1 MLLYPGISMYFKA
14 FAATAALLSAS
25 AGTAAQ
31 TAAAPAA
38 QTAADTAA
46 APAQPVFT
54 AERFRSHVSFLADD
68 LLEGR
73 DAGSR
78 GFDLGASYVASQFEG
93 LGLKPVAG
101 DGWFQQIPF
110 VRYSLAEG
118 SAAVTI
124 GGRRFAHGEEV
135 VVSPSAIEGAQSVEA
150 PVVFV
155 GYGLSSREAGI
166 DDYRGLDVRGKIV
179 AVLGGYPKGMASDVG
194 AHLNS
199 DKRRIASERGAVGMV
214 ILRTAAESGRRPW
227 ERLVEG
233 SSDPAMS
240 WVGAD
245 GEPYSAS
252 PGIRFRATLDT
263 PAAEALFAGA
273 RRPLARVLAEA
284 ERDGGR
290 PRGFALKPKLRFE
303 QQSKVTRFQSPNVL
317 AVLPGSDPA
326 VAGEYVLLM
335 AHLDG
340 LGIQDKPGSDDIH
353 NGAMDN
359 ATGVSTMLEVA
370 RAMVESG
377 ARPRRPILF
386 AAVTAEEHGLLGAQ
400 YMARNPALRE
410 GKVVG
415 VVNLDMPVLLY
426 DFQDVIAFGAE
437 HSTMG
442 PIVERAASRIGIAL
456 TPDPLP
462 QEGLFT
468 RSDHYR
474 FVQEGIPAVFLMTGF
489 KNGGEE
495 KFTGFLKTNYHK
507 PTDDL
512 NLPFDWKAGAKFAH
526 INYLIASEIANAP
539 EAPKWY
545 RDSFFGKALAPKAEK
560 AARR

>member
-1 MLLYPGISMYFKA
+1 MQFKT
-14 FAATAALLSAS
+14 FAATAAAILAAVGSAGHAS
-25 AGTAAQ
+25 GQAAAGTAAD
-31 TAAAPAA
+31 AAASPASA
-38 QTAADTAA
+38 GAVTG
-46 APAQPVFT
+46 PVFT
-54 AERFRSHVSFLADD
+54 ADRFRSHVAFLADN

-78 GFDLGASYVASQFEG
+78 GFDLAANYVATQFQG
-93 LGLKPVAG
+93 LGLKPVAT

-110 VRYSLAEG
+110 IRYGLAEG

-124 GGRRFAHGEEV
+124 GGRRFDHGGEV
-135 VVSPSAIEGAQSVEA
+135 VVSPSAVEGAQSVEA

-155 GYGLSSREAGI
+155 GYGLSSAEAGI
-166 DDYRGLDVRGKIV
+166 DDYKGLDVRGKIV

-199 DKRRIASERGAVGMV
+199 DKRRVASERGAVGMV
-214 ILRTAAESGRRPW
+214 YLRTTGESGRRPW
-227 ERLVEG
+227 ERLLEG
-233 SSDPAMS
+233 MNEPSMT

-245 GEPYSAS
+245 GQPYSAA

-273 RRPLARVLAEA
+273 RRPLSRVLAEA
-284 ERDGGR
+284 EKTGGR
-290 PRGFALKPKLRFE
+290 PRGFALKPRLRFD
-303 QQSKVTRFQSPNVL
+303 QQSTITKVQSPNVL

-326 VAGEYVLLM
+326 LAGEYVLLM

-340 LGIQDKPGSDDIH
+340 LGIQDKPGADDIH

-359 ATGVSTMLEVA
+359 ATGISTMIEVA

-377 ARPRRPILF
+377 TRPKRPILF

-400 YMARNPALRE
+400 YMARNPTLAN

-462 QEGLFT
+462 HEGLFT

-495 KFTGFLKTNYHK
+495 KFTGFLKTDYHK
-507 PTDDL
+507 PSDDL
-512 NLPFDWKAGAKFAH
+512 NLPFDWQAGAKFAH

-539 EAPKWY
+539 EAPRWY
-545 RDSFFGKALAPKAEK
+545 TDSFFGKALAPKAEK
-560 AARR
+560 AKR